1 MNLLPK
7 WVLPSTTPAVHDFES
22 ATVLEQTAKAYAALN
37 ALLAEYKKF
46 ADDVNGL
53 LETFTE
59 EESVARSDFE
69 CKIIKIY
76 RDFQSRMNAKITTD
90 LDASVIAA
98 VTKIYGNGE
107 SVGLTTTEKNLL
119 IEILEAALFDTD
131 MSAKVAQLR
140 NSFGI

>member
-37 ALLAEYKKF
+37 ALIAEYNKF

-53 LETFTE
+53 MENFTE
-59 EESVARSDFE
+59 GESTARTEFE

-90 LDASVIAA
+90 LDASVVASI
-98 VTKIYGNGE
+98 TKLYGNGE
-107 SVGLTTTEKNLL
+107 SVGLTTTEKTLL